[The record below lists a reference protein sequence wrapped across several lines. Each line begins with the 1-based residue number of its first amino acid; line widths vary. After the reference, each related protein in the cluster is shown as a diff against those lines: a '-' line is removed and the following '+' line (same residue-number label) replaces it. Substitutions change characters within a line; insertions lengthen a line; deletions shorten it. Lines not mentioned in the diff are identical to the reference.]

1 MKPADTDILQC
12 TVVGQHAS
20 QCEIIAKT
28 VSILGS
34 AEAVNWLNRHYDR
47 HDVLWITGQ
56 GNVYFRGNSSTLAER
71 WPGFDPDHRFSLIE

>member
-1 MKPADTDILQC
+1 MKPANTDILQC

-47 HDVLWITGQ
+47 HDVLWITREGTFILEGLRQ
-56 GNVYFRGNSSTLAER
+56 RLLNAGLDSTRIIVSA
-71 WPGFDPDHRFSLIE
+71 